1 MSSQTTT
8 TPQGGERAASAQG
21 PRRVVVTHALR
32 TPIGRYLGAF
42 SELTAADLGTSIVR
56 DLLAQAGLD
65 AERVDELIFGNGRQ
79 AGGGPNVARQV
90 AVRAG
95 IPDRVCAWTMNMAC
109 GSGLKSLQL
118 AAESIQLG
126 RNDVVVAGGVESMSG
141 LPFFLPK
148 FRTGYR
154 LGHAPVV
161 DAMYKDGFHCPLA
174 DMLMGETAEKLARE
188 MSISRDE
195 QDQFALGSQRKA
207 GAAIEAGRFQDEIA
221 PVTVPGRKGD
231 VVVSADEHLRP
242 DTTIESLRK
251 LPAVFAKVDG
261 TVTAG
266 NASGITDGAAA
277 LLVMGEDI
285 ARDLGYAP
293 LAWIGTSTQAGVDP
307 RVMGIGPVPALKAL
321 KAKTG
326 LSPDDFDLI
335 ELNEAFAAQ
344 VIACHREV
352 PLPMDRLNV
361 NGGSIALGHPIG
373 ATGARI
379 VVTLLHEMK
388 RRRARRGLA
397 TLCISGGMGLATAFH
412 SEPV

>member
-1 MSSQTTT
+1 L
-8 TPQGGERAASAQG
+8 
-21 PRRVVVTHALR
+21 RRVVVTHALR

-42 SELTAADLGTSIVR
+42 ADLTAADLGASVVR
-56 DLLAQAGLD
+56 DLLARAKLD
-65 AERVDELIFGNGRQ
+65 PERVGELVFGNGRQ

-148 FRTGYR
+148 MRTGYR
-154 LGHAPVV
+154 LGHADVV

-174 DMLMGETAEKLARE
+174 NMLMGETAEKLARE
-188 MSISRDE
+188 MGIPRSE
-195 QDQFALGSQRKA
+195 QDQFALDSQKKA
-207 GAAIEAGRFQDEIA
+207 AAAIEAGRFQDEIA
-221 PVTVPGRKGD
+221 PVKVPGKKGD
-231 VVVSADEHLRP
+231 VVVALDEHARP
-242 DTTIESLRK
+242 DTTLDSLRK
-251 LPAVFAKVDG
+251 LPAVFDKEAG

-277 LLVMGEDI
+277 LLVMAEDV
-285 ARDLGYAP
+285 AVDLGYEP
-293 LAWIGTSTQAGVDP
+293 LAWIGQSTQSGVDP
-307 RVMGIGPVPALKAL
+307 RVMGIGPVPALQEL
-321 KAKTG
+321 KARTG
-326 LSPDDFDLI
+326 LSPQDFDLI

-344 VIACHREV
+344 VIACHRQM
-352 PLPMDRLNV
+352 PLPLDRLNV

-388 RRRARRGLA
+388 RRKARRGLA

-412 SEPV
+412 AEPA